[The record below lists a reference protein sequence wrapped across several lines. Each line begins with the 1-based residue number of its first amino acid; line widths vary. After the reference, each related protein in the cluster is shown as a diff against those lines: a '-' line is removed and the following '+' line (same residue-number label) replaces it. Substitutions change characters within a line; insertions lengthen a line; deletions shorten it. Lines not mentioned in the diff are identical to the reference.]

1 MLQLSVVIPTLG
13 GYELLDRV
21 FAGLAEQDAAPGSF
35 EVVVA
40 TDVAETQAETVERL
54 LDDRPFA
61 VRRVAGAVP
70 GASANRNAGFAAA
83 RAPLVLFIDNDTI
96 PAPGLV
102 SEHLSWHAREPDE
115 TTGVLGLVR
124 WAPELTVTTFMRWL
138 DTGIQFDF
146 ANIEGTD
153 AGWGRFVSANASVK
167 RSFMG
172 RVGGFDE
179 QRFPYGYEDTDW
191 AYRASKLGFRLLFNR
206 RAVVDHLRTMDL
218 EFWQKRARRVAA
230 AERTFS
236 ELHPELPPWFHRL
249 FTDAARQPPG
259 RGRGLA
265 LAPFVP
271 RGTPWLGERVWRS
284 VDRIY
289 KQALAPHF
297 LAAWDEAARRGDAPA
312 QPDLSEFATD
322 SPTGA
327 SASGPK

>member
-21 FAGLAEQDAAPGSF
+21 LAGLAEQDAAPGSF

-191 AYRASKLGFRLLFNR
+191 AYLGEQ
-206 RAVVDHLRTMDL
+206 AG
-218 EFWQKRARRVAA
+218 
-230 AERTFS
+230 
-236 ELHPELPPWFHRL
+236 LPAPL
-249 FTDAARQPPG
+249 QPPG
-259 RGRGLA
+259 GGGPPAHDGSRVLAEAGAASGRRGADLQRAPPGAPTLVPPPLHRRG
-265 LAPFVP
+265 APSRP
-271 RGTPWLGERVWRS
+271 DADAGWPWRHSCR
-284 VDRIY
+284 
-289 KQALAPHF
+289 
-297 LAAWDEAARRGDAPA
+297 AARRG
-312 QPDLSEFATD
+312 S
-322 SPTGA
+322 A
-327 SASGPK
+327 SASGGASTASTSRRSRRTSSPPGIWLHAAATRPLSPTCPSS